1 MKIKFKKFITIFASL
16 ILITVT
22 LSACSEDES
31 YESYKPEDY
40 NKSGDYKPAE
50 TMTQDEINDELEGML
65 EDTLEE

>member
-1 MKIKFKKFITIFASL
+1 MKINFKKFITIFASL

-22 LSACSEDES
+22 LSACSED
-31 YESYKPEDY
+31 ESYKPEDY